1 MHRAVIGVGYGDETK
16 GALVDYLCTESSPL
30 AVVRFNGG
38 AQAAHN
44 VILED
49 GTHHT
54 FSQFGSGT
62 LRGVPTILSRFM
74 LVNPLFLYAEA
85 QALLEKTGADP
96 YLNLLVSENALVT
109 TWLHVKMNQWRERK
123 RGDGRHGSVGVGI
136 GETVFYSLHNPE
148 DAIRVKDLADED
160 LLRKKAQLMVDY
172 YQKQDSPDIDL
183 KEDWEG
189 NLHALYGSASLMNV
203 VSDDYIGGILRAGDV
218 IFEGAQGVLLDE
230 KFGFHPH
237 TTWSKVTR
245 HNLDILLEEAD
256 AGPVEVIGTIRT
268 YSTRHGAGPMPSE
281 FAHDDWRL
289 TLPEPHNGTGEFQG
303 GWRAGHLDIPLLKYA
318 LEVCEV
324 DYLSVSHMDAP
335 VDGVVT
341 SYPKDFFVPADRPEQ
356 IQLTELV
363 TSQIGKG
370 RVQAVSSTQEVV
382 DLIEYHTG
390 KQVKITADGPT
401 AAHRSRRGV
410 N

>member
-16 GALVDYLCTESSPL
+16 GALVDYLCAEFSPL

-183 KEDWEG
+183 KEDWED
-189 NLHALYGSASLMNV
+189 NLHSLHGSASLMNV

-281 FAHDDWRL
+281 FTHDDWQL

-341 SYPKDFFVPADRPEQ
+341 SYPKNFFVPADRPEQ

-370 RVQAVSSTQEVV
+370 RVQTVSSTQEVV

>member
-16 GALVDYLCTESSPL
+16 GALVDYLCTESKPL

-62 LRGVPTILSRFM
+62 LRGIPTILSRFM

-85 QALLEKTGADP
+85 QALLEKTSADP

-123 RGDGRHGSVGVGI
+123 RGNGRHGSVGVGI
-136 GETVFYSLHNPE
+136 GETVFYSLHNPQ
-148 DAIRVKDLADED
+148 DAIRVKDLADER
-160 LLRKKAQLMVDY
+160 LLRKKLQLMVDY
-172 YQKQDSPDIDL
+172 YQKQDVPDIDL
-183 KEDWEG
+183 KEDWEE
-189 NLHALYGSASLMNV
+189 NLHALHGSASLMNV
-203 VSDDYIGGILRAGDV
+203 VTDDYIGGILRAGDV

-281 FAHDDWRL
+281 FSQDDWRSDF
-289 TLPEPHNGTGEFQG
+289 PEPHNGTGEFQG
-303 GWRAGHLDIPLLKYA
+303 GWRVGDLDLPLLKYA
-318 LEVCEV
+318 LDVCEV

-335 VDGVVT
+335 VRGVVA
-341 SYPKDFFVPADRPEQ
+341 SYPQPFFVPADRPQQ
-356 IQLTELV
+356 IELTELV
-363 TSQIGKG
+363 SAQIGQG
-370 RVQAVSSTQEVV
+370 EVQPVSSTQEVV
-382 DLIEYHTG
+382 ALIEQCTG
-390 KQVKITADGPT
+390 KQVRITADGPT
-401 AAHRSRRGV
+401 AAHRSRRK
-410 N
+410 